1 MTSGHRLPR
10 ASTCVAFPQRPFR
23 PRGGF
28 AGHVPVRAGQARN
41 AYRARTNTTAP
52 GCDPRAD
59 TRDETL
65 DGPPGNDV
73 VFGGEL
79 GSRSYFDLA
88 STWDVNET
96 YSLRLGINNLL
107 DQDPPGTPNAWGPY
121 DALGRQVFFCLCCLG
136 GPRNGAAFLEPATE
150 GVKRRG
156 GGARGHGELRIGN
169 KRGSRAPGS
178 ADDSRAHQAA
188 LPFVDK

>member
-1 MTSGHRLPR
+1 VGL
-10 ASTCVAFPQRPFR
+10 
-23 PRGGF
+23 
-28 AGHVPVRAGQARN
+28 
-41 AYRARTNTTAP
+41 
-52 GCDPRAD
+52 
-59 TRDETL
+59 
-65 DGPPGNDV
+65 
-73 VFGGEL
+73 
-79 GSRSYFDLA
+79 
-88 STWDVNET
+88 NET

-107 DQDPPGTPNAWGPY
+107 DQDPPLVDTLWSGPGTPNAWGPY